1 MPCDAI
7 LDRAFYEQDTVSVA
21 RQLLGTELVY
31 EHPDG
36 LVSKVRIVETEAYVG
51 PSDLACHA
59 ARGRTR
65 RTEVMFGPAG
75 HAYVFLIYGF
85 HNCLNVVT
93 EGVDMPAAVLIRG
106 AEPLQNVEH
115 RTDGPGLLCRALGID
130 RTFTGHDL
138 TTPPL
143 YLTAGVRASPLEIDV
158 GPRVGVAYAGDWA
171 MRPWR
176 FWLRDNRWVSR
187 PPRNSIGLG
196 NAVGGAG

>member
-1 MPCDAI
+1 
-7 LDRAFYEQDTVSVA
+7 
-21 RQLLGTELVY
+21 
-31 EHPDG
+31 
-36 LVSKVRIVETEAYVG
+36 
-51 PSDLACHA
+51 
-59 ARGRTR
+59 
-65 RTEVMFGPAG
+65 
-75 HAYVFLIYGF
+75 
-85 HNCLNVVT
+85 LNVVT

-115 RTDGPGLLCRALGID
+115 RTDGPGRLCRALGID
-130 RTFTGHDL
+130 RSFTGHDL

-143 YLTAGVRASPLEIDV
+143 YLTAGVRASALEIDV

-196 NAVGGAG
+196 NAVSGAG

>member
-1 MPCDAI
+1 MQCTEV
-7 LDRAFYEQDTVSVA
+7 LDRAFYEQDTVTVA

-31 EHPDG
+31 ARPDG
-36 LVSKVRIVETEAYVG
+36 ETSRARIVETEAYVG

-93 EGVDMPAAVLIRG
+93 EQVDVPAAVLIRG
-106 AEPLQNVEH
+106 VEPLLNIEH
-115 RTDGPGLLCRALGID
+115 RTDGPGRVCRAFGID
-130 RTFTGHDL
+130 RSFTGHDV

-143 YLTAGVRASPLEIDV
+143 YLEVGQLMPASAIAV

-171 MRPWR
+171 LRPWR
-176 FWLRDNRWVSR
+176 FWVRDNPWVSR
-187 PPRNSIGLG
+187 PPKRSIGLG
-196 NAVGGAG
+196 EAVSGAE

>member
-1 MPCDAI
+1 MQCDAI
-7 LDRAFYEQDTVSVA
+7 LDRAFYEQDTVTVA
-21 RQLLGTELVY
+21 RQLLGAELVFKR
-31 EHPDG
+31 PDRAI
-36 LVSKVRIVETEAYVG
+36 SRARIVETEAYVG

-93 EGVDMPAAVLIRG
+93 EHVDLPAAVLIRA
-106 AEPLQNVEH
+106 AEPVLNLEH
-115 RTDGPGLLCRALGID
+115 RTDGPGRLCRAFGID
-130 RTFTGHDL
+130 REFTGHDL

-143 YLTAGVRASPLEIDV
+143 FLEAGQPLPPTAIAA

-171 MRPWR
+171 LRPWR
-176 FWLRDNRWVSR
+176 FWVRDNRWVSR
-187 PPRNSIGLG
+187 PPRRSIGLG
-196 NAVGGAG
+196 EAVSGAV